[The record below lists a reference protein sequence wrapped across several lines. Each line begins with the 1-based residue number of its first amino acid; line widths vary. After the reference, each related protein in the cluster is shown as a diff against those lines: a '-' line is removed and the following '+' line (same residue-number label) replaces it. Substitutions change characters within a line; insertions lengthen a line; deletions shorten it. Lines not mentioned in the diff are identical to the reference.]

1 MQSKTKKS
9 HLILAVSAAAALA
22 VGSMLAGIR
31 PQGWGLWAATANS
44 GMGGHP
50 TAPID
55 PSLVSSAESL
65 SAAFQAVHHSI
76 KNAVVNI
83 NIIKTM
89 QGPINRGIGPL
100 NLPPGLQKMLP
111 PGTFPLI
118 PQQGQPSPAEKIYGT
133 GSGLIISPKG
143 YIVTNNHV
151 VAGAQS
157 IKVTLA
163 DGHVYKATVVGTD
176 PKTDLAVV
184 KINAHDL
191 TYASFGNSHNMKVG
205 DWVLAFGSPFGF
217 KHTMTQGIISA
228 KGRKNL
234 DIIGAHNPQLQG
246 LTYQDYIQ
254 TDAAINPGN
263 SGGPLVNMK
272 GHVIGINCAIATNTG
287 SFNGIGFAIPSSEVK
302 YIAGQLIKHGKV
314 VRGYLGVSIA
324 DVRHEQIRK
333 VAETFGFKG
342 HHGVLV
348 EQVDPSTPAA
358 HAGLRRGDIIIAFD
372 GKKIRSMNQLRDAVA
387 MTHPGKK
394 VTLGLFRRGK
404 TLSVTFAVGT
414 QPATL
419 AQVEMGGGNIPGQT
433 ENSGSLG
440 IGVTAVTH
448 NLARSYHMAAPHG
461 VLIKTVNPNGVA
473 ASVGI
478 RPGDVILSV
487 QGHRVNSPADFVK
500 ALHQVNLTKG
510 IRLSLRSPNGV
521 ERFVFV
527 QKSQ

>member
-1 MQSKTKKS
+1 MPTKTKKS

-22 VGSMLAGIR
+22 VGSILAGIR
-31 PQGWGLWAATANS
+31 PHGWGVWTATANAA
-44 GMGGHP
+44 MGGGP
-50 TAPID
+50 TPPIN

-65 SAAFQAVHHSI
+65 SVAFQAVHDSI

-83 NIIKTM
+83 NIIKTVNGPM
-89 QGPINRGIGPL
+89 QHGIGPL
-100 NLPPGLQKMLP
+100 NLPPGFQKLLP
-111 PGTFPLI
+111 PGAFPLV
-118 PQQGQPSPAEKIYGT
+118 PQGQASPAEKIYGT

-151 VAGAQS
+151 VAGASS

-163 DGHVYKATVVGTD
+163 NGRVYKGTVVGTD

-184 KINAHDL
+184 KINAPDL
-191 TYASFGNSHNMKVG
+191 TYATFGNSHQMKVG

-234 DIIGAHNPQLQG
+234 DIIGAHDPQLQG

-287 SFNGIGFAIPSSEVK
+287 SFNGIGFAIPSNEVK

-324 DVRHEQIRK
+324 DVRHEQIHK
-333 VAETFGFKG
+333 VAETFGFHG

-348 EQVDPSTPAA
+348 EQVDPATPAA

-372 GKKIRSMNQLRDAVA
+372 GKKVRSMNQLRDEVA

-394 VTLGLFRRGK
+394 VTLGLFRNGK
-404 TLSVTFAVGT
+404 KINLTFAVGT

-419 AQVEMGGGNIPGQT
+419 AEVQMGGGNFPGQ
-433 ENSGSLG
+433 SHQSKSLG
-440 IGVTAVTH
+440 ISVAAVTPA
-448 NLARSYHMAAPHG
+448 LARSYHLPAPNG

-478 RPGDVILSV
+478 RPGDLILSV

-500 ALHQVNLTKG
+500 ALHQVNLAKG